1 MKKPELLAPGGSLEK
16 LKTAIDYGAD
26 AVYIGGEMFSLRV
39 AAENFSK
46 EDMQEGIKYAH
57 DRGKKVYLTAN
68 ILPHN
73 DDIEEFEE
81 FVKDIKN
88 YGFDAVL
95 VADLGLFDMMQEL
108 APEIPIH
115 VSTQANNINY
125 RSAIKWY
132 KMGATRVV
140 LAREMS
146 FKEIAEFQKK
156 IPEDLEL
163 EAFIHGAMCI
173 SYSGRCL
180 LSNYMTGR
188 DSNMGACAHP
198 CRWNYKLVEETRP
211 GEYMD
216 VFENERGTF
225 IFNSKDL
232 CTIRHIPELVQS
244 GIASLKIEGRVKTSY
259 YVATVVGA
267 YRREI
272 DRYCADPENYVF
284 NEAEYEELCK
294 VSHRPYT
301 TGFYFGKPDE
311 NSQVYTSSSYIR
323 DYDLIGIVKS
333 YDAENGIATI
343 TQRNRFFKG
352 DEIEIIQPMKPFF
365 VQAVDSMCDENGN
378 EIEVANH
385 AEQIVKFK
393 TAQPVC
399 EGASL
404 RSSTDSSNSVLTKLK
419 TAERSDCTTSSIATE
434 EEVTNGTRA
443 NISNK

>member
-26 AVYIGGEMFSLRV
+26 AVYIGGEAFSLRV

-46 EDMQEGIKYAH
+46 EDMLEGLRYAH

-68 ILPHN
+68 IIPHN
-73 DDIEEFEE
+73 SDIDEFED
-81 FVKDIKN
+81 FVDEIKDM
-88 YGFDAVL
+88 GFDAVL
-95 VADLGLFDMMQEL
+95 IADLGLFDIMCEM
-108 APEIPIH
+108 APHIPIH
-115 VSTQANNINY
+115 VSTQANNTNY
-125 RSAIKWY
+125 RSAIAWH

-140 LAREMS
+140 LGREMS
-146 FKEIAEFQKK
+146 FREIAEFQQK
-156 IPEDLEL
+156 IPADLEL

-232 CTIRHIPELVQS
+232 CTIRHIPELVKS

-272 DRYCADPENYVF
+272 DRYFADPENYTF

-311 NSQVYTSSSYIR
+311 NAQVYTSSSYIR
-323 DYDLIGIVKS
+323 DYDLIGMVLS
-333 YDAENGIATI
+333 YDADTGEAVVS
-343 TQRNRFFKG
+343 QRNRFFKG

-365 VQAVDSMCDENGN
+365 TQTVDKITDENGT

-385 AEQIVKFK
+385 AEQIVRIK
-393 TAQPVC
+393 TVKPVC
-399 EGASL
+399 EGAML
-404 RSSTDSSNSVLTKLK
+404 RKK
-419 TAERSDCTTSSIATE
+419 R
-434 EEVTNGTRA
+434 
-443 NISNK
+443 

>member
-26 AVYIGGEMFSLRV
+26 AGYIGGEAFSLRV

-46 EDMQEGIKYAH
+46 EDMREGIKYAH

-73 DDIEEFEE
+73 DDIEEFESFITE
-81 FVKDIKN
+81 IKD

-95 VADLGLFDMMQEL
+95 IADLGLFDMMQEL

-115 VSTQANNINY
+115 VSTQANNVNY
-125 RSAIKWY
+125 RSAIKWH

-146 FKEIAEFQKK
+146 FREIAEFQEK

-163 EAFIHGAMCI
+163 EAFVHGAMCI

-216 VFENERGTF
+216 VMENERGTF

-232 CTIRHIPELVQS
+232 CTIEHIPELVKS

-272 DRYCADPENYVF
+272 DRYFADPENYVF
-284 NEAEYEELCK
+284 NKEEYEELCK

-323 DYDLIGIVKS
+323 DYDLIGIVQS
-333 YDAENGIATI
+333 YNEETGVATI
-343 TQRNRFFKG
+343 SQRNRFFKG
-352 DEIEIIQPMKPFF
+352 DEIEIIQPNKPFF
-365 VQAVDSMCDENGN
+365 VQTIGYMKDDKGN
-378 EIEVANH
+378 DIDVANH
-385 AEQIVKFK
+385 AEKIVFIK
-393 TAQPVC
+393 TSEKVA
-399 EGASL
+399 EGAML
-404 RSSTDSSNSVLTKLK
+404 RKK
-419 TAERSDCTTSSIATE
+419 R
-434 EEVTNGTRA
+434 
-443 NISNK
+443 

>member
-1 MKKPELLAPGGSLEK
+1 MQKPELLAPGGSLEK

-26 AVYIGGEMFSLRV
+26 AVYIGGEAFSLRV

-46 EDMQEGIKYAH
+46 EDMIEGLKYAH

-73 DDIEEFEE
+73 SDIEKFEE
-81 FVKDIKN
+81 FIKEIRPM
-88 YGFDAVL
+88 GFDAVL
-95 VADLGLFDMMQEL
+95 IADLGLFDMMRSL

-115 VSTQANNINY
+115 VSTQANNVNY
-125 RSAIKWY
+125 RSAIAWH
-132 KMGATRVV
+132 KMGAKRVV

-146 FKEIAEFQKK
+146 FKEIAEFRER
-156 IPEDLEL
+156 IPADLEL

-188 DSNMGACAHP
+188 DSNRGACAHP

-232 CTIRHIPELVQS
+232 CTIEHIPELVKS
-244 GIASLKIEGRVKTSY
+244 GITSLKIEGRVKTSY

-272 DRYCADPENYVF
+272 DRYFADPEGYTF
-284 NEAEYEELCK
+284 NKAEYDELCK

-333 YDAENGIATI
+333 YDAETGIATI

-352 DEIEIIQPMKPFF
+352 DEIEIIRPMQPFF
-365 VQAVDSMCDENGN
+365 VQTVDSMTDENGT

-385 AEQIVKFK
+385 AEQIIKMKVTEPV
-393 TAQPVC
+393 TA
-399 EGASL
+399 GSML
-404 RSSTDSSNSVLTKLK
+404 RKK
-419 TAERSDCTTSSIATE
+419 
-434 EEVTNGTRA
+434 
-443 NISNK
+443 K

>member
-333 YDAENGIATI
+333 YDAENGIAPI

-365 VQAVDSMCDENGN
+365 VQTIDSMCDENGN

-393 TAQPVC
+393 TAQPGC
-399 EGASL
+399 EGAML
-404 RSSTDSSNSVLTKLK
+404 RKK
-419 TAERSDCTTSSIATE
+419 
-434 EEVTNGTRA
+434 
-443 NISNK
+443 K

>member
-108 APEIPIH
+108 APDIPIH

-188 DSNMGACAHP
+188 DSNMGAAH
-198 CRWNYKLVEETRP
+198 
-211 GEYMD
+211 
-216 VFENERGTF
+216 
-225 IFNSKDL
+225 
-232 CTIRHIPELVQS
+232 IRADGITNLSRKQDRVNIWTCLKTKEVHLYLIQRTCVQS
-244 GIASLKIEGRVKTSY
+244 VIYLSL
-259 YVATVVGA
+259 
-267 YRREI
+267 
-272 DRYCADPENYVF
+272 
-284 NEAEYEELCK
+284 
-294 VSHRPYT
+294 
-301 TGFYFGKPDE
+301 
-311 NSQVYTSSSYIR
+311 
-323 DYDLIGIVKS
+323 
-333 YDAENGIATI
+333 
-343 TQRNRFFKG
+343 
-352 DEIEIIQPMKPFF
+352 
-365 VQAVDSMCDENGN
+365 
-378 EIEVANH
+378 
-385 AEQIVKFK
+385 
-393 TAQPVC
+393 
-399 EGASL
+399 
-404 RSSTDSSNSVLTKLK
+404 
-419 TAERSDCTTSSIATE
+419 
-434 EEVTNGTRA
+434 
-443 NISNK
+443 

>member
-1 MKKPELLAPGGSLEK
+1 MKKPELLAPGGSLGK

-26 AVYIGGEMFSLRV
+26 AVYIGGEAFSLRV
-39 AAENFSK
+39 AAENFSND
-46 EDMQEGIKYAH
+46 DMREGIKYAH
-57 DRGKKVYLTAN
+57 ERGRKVYLTAN

-73 DDIEEFEE
+73 SDIDEFEAFITE
-81 FVKDIKN
+81 IKN

-95 VADLGLFDMMQEL
+95 IADLGLFDMMREYS
-108 APEIPIH
+108 PEIPIH

-125 RSAIKWY
+125 RSAIMWH
-132 KMGATRVV
+132 KMGAKRVV

-146 FKEIAEFQKK
+146 FKEIAEIRAK

-163 EAFIHGAMCI
+163 EAFVHGAMCI

-232 CTIRHIPELVQS
+232 CTIRHIPELVRS
-244 GIASLKIEGRVKTSY
+244 GIASLKIEGRVKTEY

-272 DRYCADPENYVF
+272 DRYCENPDNYIF
-284 NEAEYEELCK
+284 NEAEFDELCK

-323 DYDLIGIVKS
+323 DYDLIGIVQS
-333 YDAENGIATI
+333 YDAETGIATVS
-343 TQRNRFFKG
+343 QRNRFFKG
-352 DEIEIIQPMKPFF
+352 DEVEIIQPLKPFF
-365 VQAVDSMCDENGN
+365 TQKIDFMTDENGN

-385 AEQIVKFK
+385 AEQTVKFK
-393 TAQPVC
+393 TAEPVT
-399 EGASL
+399 EGAML
-404 RSSTDSSNSVLTKLK
+404 R
-419 TAERSDCTTSSIATE
+419 
-434 EEVTNGTRA
+434 
-443 NISNK
+443 NKR